1 MRNERMYA
9 ELVELLKTDSA
20 SGRESAVA
28 ELLKKKLAELGLDV
42 FQDNAGE
49 TFGGECGNVIGVWEG
64 SLDGALMLSAHM
76 DRVPNGLGVQPVERD
91 GVLYSNGETILA
103 ADDIAGVCAILEGLR
118 LVYNEF
124 VSNHG

>member
-76 DRVPNGLGVQPVERD
+76 DRVPNGQIPQRPGRSAGGAGRGAVLQRRD
-91 GVLYSNGETILA
+91 DPGG
-103 ADDIAGVCAILEGLR
+103 
-118 LVYNEF
+118 
-124 VSNHG
+124 

>member
-28 ELLKKKLAELGLDV
+28 ELLKKKLAELGLAV

-76 DRVPNGLGVQPVERD
+76 DRVPNGLGQQ
-91 GVLYSNGETILA
+91 G
-103 ADDIAGVCAILEGLR
+103 ADVRHNLLDV
-118 LVYNEF
+118 
-124 VSNHG
+124 

>member
-28 ELLKKKLAELGLDV
+28 ELLKKKLAELGLAV

-91 GVLYSNGETILA
+91 GVHLYGMRVRTFA
-103 ADDIAGVCAILEGLR
+103 RQR
-118 LVYNEF
+118 LF
-124 VSNHG
+124 RRDHPQGG

>member
-28 ELLKKKLAELGLDV
+28 ELLKKKLAELGLAV

-64 SLDGALMLSAHM
+64 SLDGAPLLRAPKVP
-76 DRVPNGLGVQPVERD
+76 VPNGQGGQPVGRD
-91 GVLYSNGETILA
+91 GG
-103 ADDIAGVCAILEGLR
+103 R
-118 LVYNEF
+118 
-124 VSNHG
+124 